1 MNTHGDKRTLYRGQ
15 QRDELGLRR
24 NQGCTRGWM
33 TKGTLLARAAAGVRR
48 SFSASL
54 PPTCTYH
61 EQVLALWLQVG
72 HDLLQ
77 PLPGPLGETALIVR
91 QLGDSWPHGF
101 IGCPQGPKD
110 TKELV
115 NLRVARK
122 QGFAGHL
129 ERGRGEGVG
138 STPLSCRIQYQKR
151 GQTREAPPRY
161 LSQGCAKNPGLFWK
175 KTLAS
180 PKHPL

>member
-24 NQGCTRGWM
+24 NQGSIRGWM
-33 TKGTLLARAAAGVRR
+33 TKGTLLARAAAGMRR

-115 NLRVARK
+115 NLRVSRK

-129 ERGRGEGVG
+129 ERDGEKVWVLLPCHAESNTRKEARPGRHLQDIFPKAVLKILAFSG
-138 STPLSCRIQYQKR
+138 KR
-151 GQTREAPPRY
+151 P
-161 LSQGCAKNPGLFWK
+161 
-175 KTLAS
+175 
-180 PKHPL
+180 